1 MNVLEKLP
9 GMSDE
14 ALGNLHANAERLEQA
29 GALAQRA
36 SAAGLLPAIKAEL
49 EGRHVAKQERAAEA
63 RRKASEARAA
73 SRKAGAASSS
83 AG

>member
-9 GMSDE
+9 ALTDE

-29 GALAQRA
+29 GSPTQRA

-49 EGRHVAKQERAAEA
+49 EGRKAAKQERAAQA
-63 RRKASEARAA
+63 RRGASEARATK
-73 SRKAGAASSS
+73 RKARTTEKS
-83 AG
+83 AD

>member
-9 GMSDE
+9 GMTDE

-29 GALAQRA
+29 GSAAQRA

-49 EGRHVAKQERAAEA
+49 AGRQAAKQERAAEA
-63 RRKASEARAA
+63 RRKASEARAT
-73 SRKAGAASSS
+73 RKTRATAVAAD
-83 AG
+83 